1 MPARFGQASNDWR
14 TARVSLGSRAVTK
27 LFILSPLGEL
37 MFFNLVKQRE
47 QIVVVG
53 AFFLLPIGISI
64 FFHRKHRQTSSEPT
78 SMLTKQIT
86 AQLMHCPMNSGF

>member
-27 LFILSPLGEL
+27 LFILSPLGEP
-37 MFFNLVKQRE
+37 MFPNLVKRRE
-47 QIVVVG
+47 QIVVAA

-64 FFHRKHRQTSSEPT
+64 FFRRKHRQTSSEQT
-78 SMLTKQIT
+78 SMLSKQIK
-86 AQLMHCPMNSGF
+86 AQLLHCLMNSGF